1 MRNIHTK
8 KTSGHVYDSILKKT
22 EALAYEDEMTPEL
35 PIKYNLGTFC
45 LSFYFHFTL
54 WVSTIIRKTKAGSRF
69 WSAMN
74 QLRQNSLYEKLSVPE
89 ATKSTNKTE
98 VERKKFSTWIV
109 GDIVRKVGEEV
120 RLLASQIH
128 QDATVHHR
136 HREAAQLLSV
146 QDLPEM
152 KQI

>member
-1 MRNIHTK
+1 MRK
-8 KTSGHVYDSILKKT
+8 EGKS
-22 EALAYEDEMTPEL
+22 L
-35 PIKYNLGTFC
+35 P
-45 LSFYFHFTL
+45 
-54 WVSTIIRKTKAGSRF
+54 
-69 WSAMN
+69 
-74 QLRQNSLYEKLSVPE
+74 P
-89 ATKSTNKTE
+89 
-98 VERKKFSTWIV
+98 TWIV